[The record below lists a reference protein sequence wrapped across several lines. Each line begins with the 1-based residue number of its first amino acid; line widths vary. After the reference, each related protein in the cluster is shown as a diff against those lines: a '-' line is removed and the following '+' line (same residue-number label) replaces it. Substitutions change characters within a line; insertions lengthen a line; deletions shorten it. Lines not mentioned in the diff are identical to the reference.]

1 MPASDRISVRRL
13 SAAALALAPAA
24 LSAALAFRAGGYLPA
39 ATSLAATEV
48 VLAIVLWLI
57 LARDPLAAWSGP
69 LSVGVAALVALAG
82 WTALSATWSLSPE
95 LALPEAT
102 RALLYAGVLALG
114 GLVASDA
121 QRLRV
126 LASGVAVAMLGLC
139 LTALASRTL
148 PDVLSVRP
156 RKLPDRLAYPLS
168 YWNALGFA
176 AAVAL
181 ILLVHGTVS
190 ARAGRRVRVAAAT
203 AVPLVVATLI
213 ATTSAGAA
221 GAALAGLGLYAALAR
236 PRGLGRVVAAL
247 AIPSALA
254 VWVEEAAPVAT
265 TSHPSAAL
273 LADAHRAAVLLVAC
287 AVAAGGLRVVA
298 LRFQPRLRRAALTRR
313 AALAIVVLA
322 LGGAA
327 AAGGASVGVRV
338 DYWDVATSMVRSEP
352 LHGEGA
358 GTFALVWPRERD
370 KRHDTT
376 DAHSLYLE
384 CLAELGV
391 VGLALLLVALAT
403 AGRALIL
410 RARAPGTDR
419 DLHCALLAVA
429 FAWALHAGVDWLWEQ
444 PAVSVPVFAIAGA
457 ALARAPQSR
466 PSRETVPLRFAAI
479 AACVVAAIVTGR
491 LAISSAD
498 LEAARG
504 AAGRGHCDEARGRAR
519 DALRVRPTSDAYLV
533 LADCLLRSEP
543 RAALAAVQRAAAR
556 DPHDWRVHYD
566 NAVAL
571 AANGR
576 DPRPEAGAAH
586 GLNLLEPTAQ
596 VAQARF
602 GSASPAVWREQALRV
617 PFLLP

>member
-1 MPASDRISVRRL
+1 MLASDRISLRRL
-13 SAAALALAPAA
+13 PLDALLLIPGA
-24 LSAALAFRAGGYLPA
+24 LSVVLAFRAGGYLPA
-39 ATSLAATEV
+39 ATSLGATEV
-48 VLAIVLWLI
+48 LLVIVLWLI
-57 LARDPLAAWSGP
+57 LAREPLAAWSRP
-69 LSVGVAALVALAG
+69 LAVGVAALAALAG
-82 WTALSATWSLSPE
+82 WTALSATWSISPE

-121 QRLRV
+121 RRLRV
-126 LASGVAVAMLGLC
+126 LAAGVAVAMVALC
-139 LTALASRTL
+139 VIALASRTL
-148 PDVLSVRP
+148 PDVLSVAP
-156 RKLPDRLAYPLS
+156 RKLPERLAYPLS

-181 ILLVHGTVS
+181 ILLVHGSVS
-190 ARAGRRVRVAAAT
+190 ARASTRVRVAAAT

-213 ATTSAGAA
+213 ASTSAGAA
-221 GAALAGLGLYAALAR
+221 GAALAGLGLYAATAR
-236 PRGLGRVVAAL
+236 PPGLGRVVAAL

-273 LADAHRAAVLLVAC
+273 LADAHRAAVLLVIC
-287 AVAAGGLRVVA
+287 AVAAGGLRILA
-298 LRFQPRLRRAALTRR
+298 LRLQPRMRRAALTRR
-313 AALAIVVLA
+313 AALAVAVLA

-338 DYWDVATSMVRSEP
+338 DYWDVASGMVRSEP

-370 KRHDTT
+370 KHHDTI

-403 AGRALIL
+403 AGRGLVA
-410 RARAPGTDR
+410 RARGAGDDR

-429 FAWALHAGVDWLWEQ
+429 FAWALHAGIDWLWEQ
-444 PAVSVPVFAIAGA
+444 PAVSVPVFAIGGA
-457 ALARAPQSR
+457 ALARAPQAR
-466 PSRETVPLRFAAI
+466 PERTTAPLRVAAI
-479 AACVVAAIVTGR
+479 AACVGAAIVTGR
-491 LAISSAD
+491 LAIASAD

-504 AAGRGHCDEARGRAR
+504 AAGRGHCDEAQRRAR
-519 DALRVRPTSDAYLV
+519 DSLRVRATSDAELI
-533 LADCLLRSEP
+533 LADCLLRARP
-543 RAALAAVQRAAAR
+543 QAALAAAERAAVR

-571 AANGR
+571 AVNGR

-586 GLNLLEPTAQ
+586 GLNLLEPAAQ
-596 VAQARF
+596 VALERF
-602 GSASPAVWREQALRV
+602 GSTNPAVWRAQALRV